1 MLRAVR
7 NISELKACDKGG
19 MIFQPEPG
27 VYEKVHQIDFTSL
40 YPSIIVK
47 YNLSPETIEHP
58 EIKGFFSNVISSLLN
73 LRIETKRLK
82 KTNPD
87 YAGIDSVLK
96 WMLVTCFGYTG
107 YRNAKFGQIQVHERI
122 TGISRE
128 LLMQI
133 KELADD
139 MGFEVL
145 HGIVD
150 CLWVIGEPISSYKE
164 SVEKKTGIL
173 TEVDSYDW
181 ITFLP
186 MSDGAGAYNRYFGRL
201 NTGKMKIR
209 GVMARKGDTPEYVRR
224 MQHELFDV
232 LAIAKSREK
241 LREVEPVA
249 QAVRKKYMQGL
260 DCVDVRE
267 LAIHRRLSRINYS
280 RRCAEASAVQEYRR
294 SGLSLVPGMEIG
306 YVVKDAAKWEV
317 DTEREASGFDAKYY
331 GKLLEKAWEEVSLA
345 LKNANY

>member
-1 MLRAVR
+1 LR
-7 NISELKACDKGG
+7 ACDKGG
-19 MIFQPEPG
+19 MMFQPEPG

-40 YPSIIVK
+40 YPSIIIK

-58 EIKGFFSNVISSLLN
+58 EMKGFLSTVLSSLLN

-82 KTNPD
+82 KIDPE

-133 KELADD
+133 KELAED

-150 CLWVIGEPISSYKE
+150 CLWVIGEPISGYKE
-164 SVEKKTGIL
+164 AVERETGIL

-186 MSDGAGAYNRYFGRL
+186 MADGSGSYNRYFGRL
-201 NTGKMKIR
+201 DSGKMKIR

-224 MQHELFDV
+224 MQQELFDV
-232 LAIAKSREK
+232 MAKARITDELRTIKPLAQ
-241 LREVEPVA
+241 EVRA
-249 QAVRKKYMQGL
+249 KYMNGL
-260 DCVDVRE
+260 RDADVRE
-267 LAIHRRLSRINYS
+267 LAIHRRVSRMNYS
-280 RRCAEASAVQEYRR
+280 RRCAEASAVQAYQRR
-294 SGLSLVPGMEIG
+294 GLPLAPGMEIG
-306 YVVKDAAKWEV
+306 YIVTDAAKWKV
-317 DTEREASGFDAKYY
+317 DPERDALEFDAGYY
-331 GKLLEKAWEEVSLA
+331 KKLLEKAWNEVAFVLQRDLHSECTLSR
-345 LKNANY
+345 